1 MSTFAVARLHRVNMG
16 AEIVEYLER
25 IDETLAPFGG
35 RFLVHGGRLEVLEG
49 KWPGDLIIIEFPDRE
64 TARAWYGSSAYQS
77 ILPLRTRNSQG
88 DVVLIDAVPGNHRAT
103 DILNGPGRSNH
114 T

>member
-25 IDETLAPFGG
+25 IDETLEPFGG

-64 TARAWYGSSAYQS
+64 TARA
-77 ILPLRTRNSQG
+77 
-88 DVVLIDAVPGNHRAT
+88 
-103 DILNGPGRSNH
+103 
-114 T
+114 